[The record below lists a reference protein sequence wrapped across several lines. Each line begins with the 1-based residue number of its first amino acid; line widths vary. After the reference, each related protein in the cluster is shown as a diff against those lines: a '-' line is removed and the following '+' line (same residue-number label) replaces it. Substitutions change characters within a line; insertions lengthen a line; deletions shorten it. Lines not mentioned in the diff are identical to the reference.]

1 MNVWNTPERIALR
14 EMVTSFTE
22 KEIAP
27 HLPDWED
34 AGLLPRELHQKAAAA
49 GLLGIGFAEEV
60 GGSGGDVVDAT
71 IMTEAVLAGG
81 GSSGVLASLFTHGIA
96 IPHIVDSKNA
106 DLVDRYVRPTLAGEK
121 IGSLA
126 ITEPGGG
133 SDVSGLTTRAVRD
146 GDEYVVTGAKTFI
159 TSGVRSDFVT
169 TAVRTGGSGFGGI
182 SLLVIDQGLPG
193 FTVSKPLRKMGWHCS
208 DTAELTFDA
217 VRVPASNIVGDVD
230 GGFGLIVNQ
239 FVNER
244 LSLATQA
251 YATAQRSLDLAIE
264 YSKQRETFGK
274 PLATRQVIRHK
285 LVEMHSRTAAARAL
299 TREAVEKAALASSVP
314 SDGVAGGSA
323 ATEGPLLEA
332 VVAKNVS
339 VAACEWVVSEAV
351 QIFGG
356 MGYMRES
363 EVERHYRDARILG
376 IGGGATEVMTDL
388 AAKLMG
394 L

>member
-1 MNVWNTPERIALR
+1 MSVWDTPERTALR

-34 AGLLPRELHQKAAAA
+34 AGLLPRELHQRAAEV
-49 GLLGIGFAEEV
+49 GLLGIGFAEDV
-60 GGSGGDVVDAT
+60 GGSGGDIIDAT

-81 GSSGVLASLFTHGIA
+81 GSTGVLAGLFTHGIA
-96 IPHIVDSKNA
+96 IPHIVDRGSD
-106 DLVDRYVRPTLAGEK
+106 DLVDRYVRPTLAGDL
-121 IGSLA
+121 IGSLG

-133 SDVSGLTTRAVRD
+133 SDVSGLTTRAVLD
-146 GDEYVVTGAKTFI
+146 GDEYVINGAKTFI

-169 TAVRTGGSGFGGI
+169 TAVRTGGPGFGGI
-182 SLLVIDQGLPG
+182 SLLVIDKGLPG

-208 DTAELTFDA
+208 DTAELTFDD
-217 VRVPASNIVGDVD
+217 VRVPAGNIVGEVD
-230 GGFGLIVNQ
+230 GGFALIVDQ
-239 FVNER
+239 FVAER
-244 LSLATQA
+244 LSLAAQG
-251 YATAQRSLDLAIE
+251 YATAQRALDLAIAYARE
-264 YSKQRETFGK
+264 RETFGK
-274 PLATRQVIRHK
+274 PLLTRQVIRHK

-299 TREAVEKAALASSVP
+299 TREAVEIAA
-314 SDGVAGGSA
+314 AGGS
-323 ATEGPLLEA
+323 PLLEA

-339 VAACEWVVSEAV
+339 VAAAEAVVSEAV
-351 QIFGG
+351 QVFGG

-394 L
+394 F